1 MHKRLIPHYHI
12 QSQFGFC
19 ACCVKHESDFPQTKE
34 TSANNEPVRLFWNS
48 FIPHLMHGKSMN
60 PCSHTLPCK
69 PGWLS
74 ETISV
79 NLTWTAV
86 TSGTHTRTHTY
97 SGIHILQF
105 IPHASDSISCYVVYA
120 DERRGSRLSLRFK
133 LSLTCS
139 AAETV
144 YEPCDTPALSCL

>member
-1 MHKRLIPHYHI
+1 
-12 QSQFGFC
+12 
-19 ACCVKHESDFPQTKE
+19 
-34 TSANNEPVRLFWNS
+34 
-48 FIPHLMHGKSMN
+48 MN

-74 ETISV
+74 ETISI

-120 DERRGSRLSLRFK
+120 DESRGSRLSLRFK

-144 YEPCDTPALSCL
+144 CMSPVTLLPCLVYKQIERPCRCQLNFLLGSFDDI